1 LIGINCSILDNDGHS
16 LEKDDRLF
24 GTPKSAEIVI
34 EKNVFIGDNVT
45 VLKGVI
51 IGENSVVG
59 NGSVVTK
66 SVPSN
71 AIVAGNPAQIIK
83 EIK

>member
-1 LIGINCSILDNDGHS
+1 MIGINCSILDNDGHS
-16 LEKDDRLF
+16 LEIDNRLS
-24 GTPKSAEIVI
+24 GIPKSAEIVI

-45 VLKGVI
+45 ILKGVT
-51 IGENSVVG
+51 IGEHSVVG

-71 AIVAGNPAQIIK
+71 VIVAGYPAQIIK
-83 EIK
+83 DIK